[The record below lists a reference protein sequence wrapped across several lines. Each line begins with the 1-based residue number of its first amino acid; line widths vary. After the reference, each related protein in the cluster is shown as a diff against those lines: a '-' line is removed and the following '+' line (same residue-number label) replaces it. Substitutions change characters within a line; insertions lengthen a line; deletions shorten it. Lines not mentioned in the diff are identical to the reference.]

1 MIWAYHARFH
11 CTDRLVFS
19 IMRYVRRRMEEIID
33 TMTGVGTDNCT
44 AICTRNRLSL
54 NIRKEKN

>member
-1 MIWAYHARFH
+1 
-11 CTDRLVFS
+11 
-19 IMRYVRRRMEEIID
+19 MEEIID

-54 NIRKEKN
+54 DRKKKKELE